1 MPLLERATI
10 TRVGA
15 GVDRSRRLADDA
27 CARTLACLRDYA
39 ADLRAA
45 GVTRLDV
52 VGTSALRDALGGEE
66 LCTAAAEVLGVRP
79 RVISGEEEA
88 RLTFTGAV
96 LGLDVAGDVLVVD
109 VGGGST
115 EIITGVLCGA
125 DASVETAISLDVGSV
140 RLFERHVRH
149 DPPLTTEL
157 GQARSAVRAALAAVP
172 APSRPRRLVGV
183 AGTVTTLAAVA
194 RGIDPYD
201 GARLHGAS
209 LDRSTVARVLE
220 ELAAM
225 PHRVRSTVPGLEP
238 ARADVILTGG
248 VVVETV
254 MAWAGAE
261 RLVVSD
267 RGVRW
272 GLLTALRAQAP
283 SM

>member
-10 TRVGA
+10 TRLGA

-27 CARTLACLRDYA
+27 CARTLACLRDYG

-66 LCTAAAEVLGVRP
+66 LCAAAAEVLGVRP

-115 EIITGVLCGA
+115 EIITGVLRGA
-125 DASVETAISLDVGSV
+125 DASVETALSLDVGSV

-149 DPPLTTEL
+149 DPPPAAEL
-157 GQARSAVRAALAAVP
+157 EQARSAVRAALATVP
-172 APSRPRRLVGV
+172 TPSRPRRLVGV

-194 RGIDPYD
+194 QGIDPYD

-209 LDRSTVARVLE
+209 LDRSTVTRVLE
-220 ELAAM
+220 DLAAM
-225 PHRVRSTVPGLEP
+225 PHAARSAVPGLEP

-254 MAWAGAE
+254 MDWAGAE
-261 RLVVSD
+261 HLVVSD